1 MAEVKRHARSDLTRR
16 DRARATRLRITKA
29 AYALFCERGYSGT
42 TMIDVADAA
51 GVAVQT
57 VYFTFHTKSELLSRA
72 YDFAVLGD
80 GDPTPPD
87 GTAWY
92 REMTDEPEVD
102 VALRRVVEGIGEI
115 MMRATP
121 LDTIIRAAAGSD
133 PETAAV
139 RSFHER
145 WRAQGYRAII
155 EVLATKS
162 ALRDGVSPVR
172 ATDLLLL
179 YLGMDVYRVLV
190 LDLGWQHQDWIDWTV
205 ATVGEQLFDVR
216 LGLGAPQL
224 TGDPPTNREVR
235 SRPSDSA

>member
-1 MAEVKRHARSDLTRR
+1 
-16 DRARATRLRITKA
+16 
-29 AYALFCERGYSGT
+29 
-42 TMIDVADAA
+42 MIDVADAA

-57 VYFTFHTKSELLSRA
+57 VYFTFHTKNELLSRA

-80 GDPTPPD
+80 GDPVPPD
-87 GTAWY
+87 KTAWY
-92 REMTDEPEVD
+92 LKMTDEPD
-102 VALRRVVEGIGEI
+102 VAAALRHAVEGIGEI

-121 LDTIIRAAAGSD
+121 LDTIVRAAASSD

-155 EVLATKS
+155 EILATKS
-162 ALRDGVSPVR
+162 AFRASVSPAR

-190 LDLGWQHQDWIDWTV
+190 LDFGWTHQDWIDWTV
-205 ATVGEQLFDVR
+205 ATVSEQLFTAN
-216 LGLGAPQL
+216 GHS
-224 TGDPPTNREVR
+224 NR
-235 SRPSDSA
+235 RPAN